1 MRKLSI
7 PLIILGVLLTYN
19 SCCALSEG
27 YRSSIIGE
35 VNFLLNRHPHVVYK
49 WDTQGGIHVY
59 DQNWGDCSSTLFAI
73 VKRVGL
79 PVYRVAAIDMESGRG
94 GWKNKPVKL
103 EDAEEATM
111 VWWSWSNPETGKKPK
126 RIHGHV
132 GLLAISPKSK
142 LLEVVHNSSSR
153 GFHIEPLRGVLID
166 DLSSIKNLTHG
177 DKVEVKL
184 GPGVVQTTK
193 PEVKK

>member
-1 MRKLSI
+1 M
-7 PLIILGVLLTYN
+7 LTYS
-19 SCCALSEG
+19 SCFALSEG
-27 YRSSIIGE
+27 YRTSIIGE
-35 VNFLLNRHPHVVYK
+35 VSYLLYRHPHVVYK

-73 VKRVGL
+73 VKKVGL
-79 PVYRVAAIDMESGRG
+79 PVTRVAAIDMEAGRG

-103 EDAEEATM
+103 EDAEEATI

-153 GFHIEPLRGVLID
+153 GFHIEPLKGVLID
-166 DLSSIKNLTHG
+166 DLSSVKNLIHG
-177 DKVEVKL
+177 DKTEIKL
-184 GPGVVQTTK
+184 GPGVVQTAK